1 MAGIGV
7 LILGESGTG
16 KSSSIRNLDPSTVGI
31 INVSGKRLPFKNS
44 SEFKTVKPGNNQEI
58 IKLLQTCKADKIIID
73 DWQHTI
79 VNEFMLKIEQKGY
92 DKFSQMAYN
101 YWSVIKSLDR
111 MADDKVV
118 YFMSHIDRDQFG
130 NEHAKTCGKLL
141 EEKVTPEGYFLIVL
155 KTVVQN
161 GNYFFSTHNSGTDT
175 VKSPLD
181 LFEDDLILNDLAY
194 VDRKIREYY
203 GLSQS
208 TKTAV

>member
-1 MAGIGV
+1 MSAIGV

-16 KSSSIRNLDPSTVGI
+16 KSTSIRNLDPKTTGI
-31 INVSGKRLPFKNS
+31 INVSGKRLPFKNA
-44 SEFKTVKPGNNQEI
+44 SEFKTTKPNNDQEI
-58 IKLLQTCKADKIIID
+58 IKLLLSCRVNKIIID

-79 VNEFMLKIEQKGY
+79 VDEFMAKIEQKGY
-92 DKFSQMAYN
+92 DKFSKMAYN
-101 YWSVIKSLDR
+101 YWSVIKSLDQ

-161 GNYFFSTHNSGTDT
+161 GNYFFSTHNSGSDT

-181 LFEDDLILNDLAY
+181 MFSDDLIPNDLALI
-194 VDRKIREYY
+194 DRAIRDYY
-203 GLSQS
+203 GLN
-208 TKTAV
+208 

>member
-1 MAGIGV
+1 MSAIGV

-16 KSSSIRNLDPSTVGI
+16 KSTSIRNLDPNTTGI

-44 SEFKTVKPGNNQEI
+44 SVFKTTKPNNDQEI
-58 IKLLQTCKADKIIID
+58 IKLLLSCKANKIIID

-79 VNEFMLKIEQKGY
+79 VDEFMAKIEQKGY
-92 DKFSQMAYN
+92 DKFSKMAHN
-101 YWSVIKSLDR
+101 YWSVIKSLDQ
-111 MADDKVV
+111 MANDKVV

-161 GNYFFSTHNSGTDT
+161 GNYFFSTHNSGSDT
-175 VKSPLD
+175 VKSPLEM
-181 LFEDDLILNDLAY
+181 FSNDLIPNDLKF
-194 VDRKIREYY
+194 VDETIRNYY
-203 GLSQS
+203 GL
-208 TKTAV
+208 